1 MVNRENAGGK
11 VKVIAMDTDQ
21 RTVDLIQKGVISATI
36 AQKPYTMGYYG
47 AKLLDDLHHNKPGS
61 LTTNFMQDPKS
72 PVPTFVDTGS
82 FVVDKD
88 NLAGFLQE
96 SK

>member
-1 MVNRENAGGK
+1 
-11 VKVIAMDTDQ
+11 MDTDQ
-21 RTVDLIQKGVISATI
+21 RTVDLIQKGIISATI
-36 AQKPYTMGYYG
+36 AQKPFTMGYYG
-47 AKLLDDLHHNKPGS
+47 AKLLDDLHHTKPAS
-61 LTTNFMQDPKS
+61 LTGNFMQDPKS

-88 NLAGFLQE
+88 NLAGFVQG